1 MPVKVGN
8 CSWAEKTLIQ
18 SREFYPSGVSTAEE
32 RLRYYSENFDVVE
45 VDSSYYAI
53 PSVKTVNLWA
63 ERTPPDFIFHMKA
76 YGPLTGHSADLGSMP
91 VELRDMVPTESL
103 KEKRIYLKDR
113 EVLNSAFTIF
123 KTALMPLKTVNKLG
137 VIVFQY
143 PPYFTFKKENLDYI
157 LFCKE
162 KMGDIQVGIEFRH
175 GSWLEEKMRRE
186 VFHFLQKNDLIYIT
200 ADEPQYGTMT
210 TVPFVPEAVS
220 DTAYLRFH
228 GRNRKNWLKR
238 GIETSER
245 YNYLY
250 SEEELRSF
258 IPAIREMN
266 KKAKTVHAMFNNCHM
281 GFSIRNSREMKKM
294 LRDEGM
300 S

>member
-1 MPVKVGN
+1 MPVRVGN
-8 CSWAEKTLIQ
+8 CSWTEKTLIQ
-18 SREFYPSGVSTAEE
+18 SKEFYPAGVSTAEE

-53 PSVKTVNLWA
+53 PSLRTVNLWA
-63 ERTPPDFIFHMKA
+63 ERTPPGFIFHLKA
-76 YGPLTGHSADLGSMP
+76 YGPLTCHSADLVSMP
-91 VELRDMVPTESL
+91 VELRDMIPTESL
-103 KEKRIYLKDR
+103 KEKRIYLKNR
-113 EVLNSAFTIF
+113 EALAEAFRIF
-123 KTALMPLKTVNKLG
+123 KSTLMPLKTAERLG

-143 PPYFTFKKENLDYI
+143 PPYFVFKKENLDYI

-162 KMGDIQVGIEFRH
+162 KMEGFLVGIEFRH
-175 GSWLEEKMRRE
+175 GSWLEEKTRKE

-200 ADEPQYGTMT
+200 ADEPQYGTLA
-210 TVPFVPEAVS
+210 TVPFVPEATS

-228 GRNRKNWLKR
+228 GRNKQNWLKR

-250 SEEELRSF
+250 SGEELRSF
-258 IPAIREMN
+258 VPAIRELT

-294 LRDEGM
+294 LKDEGV